1 MSVEARGRRVLV
13 VGGGPG
19 GMAAGIWCVRLGLRP
34 RIVETRD
41 RLGGQLR
48 RVFSPIPDYPG
59 IPDTDGPRLAERF
72 AAHVEQLG
80 IPVQVDCAVSRLEVE
95 ARRAHLS
102 DGTTVEGQPIVL
114 ATGVARRR
122 LDVPGERRLRG
133 RGLSD
138 SVSRELGSVGAR
150 EVAVIGGGDAAFEGA
165 LMLRAECEVIHL
177 VHRGDLRAR
186 PDFRAEVAAD
196 PRIVVH
202 AGAEVLEVEGDDAV
216 TGLRLLGGER
226 IPCARVFV
234 RIGVEPRVID
244 DGGVLPR
251 DDEGYLAVDRHN
263 RCAEGI
269 YAVGDVCSPDAMS
282 VSVAVGHAMIA
293 CKHIQVA
300 CEVESRDPGTGERT
314 PCPSDG
320 SR

>member
-1 MSVEARGRRVLV
+1 MRARSGRMRVLV

-19 GMAAGIWCVRLGLRP
+19 GMAAAIWAVRLGLRP
-34 RIVETRD
+34 RIIEARE
-41 RLGGQLR
+41 RLGGQLL

-59 IPDTDGPRLAERF
+59 IPDTNGPRLAARF
-72 AAHVEQLG
+72 ADHVDQLG
-80 IPVQVDCAVSRLEVE
+80 IPVQFGCAVSRLDVP
-95 ARRAHLS
+95 AGRAILS
-102 DGTTVEGQPIVL
+102 DGTSVEGQPVVL

-138 SVSRELGSVGAR
+138 SVSRELGRVGAR
-150 EVAVIGGGDAAFEGA
+150 EVAVVGGGDAAFEGA
-165 LMLRAECEVIHL
+165 LMLRAECELIHL
-177 VHRGDLRAR
+177 VHRGEVCARA
-186 PDFRAEVAAD
+186 DFRAEVDSD

-202 AGAEVLEVEGDDAV
+202 AGEVVREVEGDDAV
-216 TGLRLLGGER
+216 TGLGLLGGGR
-226 IPCARVFV
+226 IRCERVFV
-234 RIGVEPRVID
+234 RVGVEPRIVD

-251 DDEGYLAVDRHN
+251 DDAGYLAVDRYN

-293 CKHIQVA
+293 CKHIQN
-300 CEVESRDPGTGERT
+300 TGL
-314 PCPSDG
+314 
-320 SR
+320 